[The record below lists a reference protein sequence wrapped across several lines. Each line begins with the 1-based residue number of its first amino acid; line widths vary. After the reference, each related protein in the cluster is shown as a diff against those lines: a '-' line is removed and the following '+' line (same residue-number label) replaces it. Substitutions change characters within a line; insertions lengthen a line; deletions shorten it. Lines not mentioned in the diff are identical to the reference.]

1 MQRRTR
7 RPLALTRLCHGRR
20 ALRHVRRLDLFT
32 MFRVPP
38 TTTSR
43 ICHLGRVAAR
53 WVLRH
58 THITTTAHP
67 SITPVNPPP
76 LASPT
81 VHFSHTSQSAKQA
94 DAAVTSTAPSTKKLT
109 AEMTTPFETCVS
121 MAACYSPC
129 SSCSQS
135 SLSYCGVLANPTLL
149 KLW

>member
-20 ALRHVRRLDLFT
+20 ALRPVRPLDLFT
-32 MFRVPP
+32 MYRVPP

-43 ICHLGRVAAR
+43 RCHLGRVAAR
-53 WVLRH
+53 WVLPR

-81 VHFSHTSQSAKQA
+81 VHFSRTSQSAKEA

-109 AEMTTPFETCVS
+109 VEMTIPFEMCVS
-121 MAACYSPC
+121 TAACSSPC